1 MFWRF
6 DSRLIFQTI
15 WWKYS
20 NISLWVCLISSHG
33 FPMSLPDTNSSKR
46 SAVQTATPVTWLL
59 PLSACAL
66 LSSLN
71 WSDLHVKTVIRHS
84 MKFGLYLTRQI
95 IRSLISF
102 TSLKTKTVVDNM
114 LPAVYWTRF
123 MPTSAINWHVSRGSG
138 VQIVNLLELWRL
150 TYDLTHNNLK
160 IWARCGLALSR
171 WKHVCVME
179 CLKRGEEINASP
191 CDGIL
196 LGKTWIRLLGS
207 R

>member
-1 MFWRF
+1 MVFPCLCQTQIPLNDRQCKPRPQWPDSYRCRLVRF
-6 DSRLIFQTI
+6 FLHWT
-15 WWKYS
+15 
-20 NISLWVCLISSHG
+20 G
-33 FPMSLPDTNSSKR
+33 
-46 SAVQTATPVTWLL
+46 
-59 PLSACAL
+59 
-66 LSSLN
+66 
-71 WSDLHVKTVIRHS
+71 DLHVKTVIRHS
-84 MKFGLYLTRQI
+84 MKFGLYHTRQI

-150 TYDLTHNNLK
+150 TYDLTHNHLK